1 MSYRI
6 TKKELGSIVDNLNE
20 SLGLPVS
27 INGARAG
34 VGAYFVTSAGGA
46 HRLSKMMTTGGGCKH
61 ITHNG
66 TASETYELIRAF
78 QAGALSMRQG

>member
-6 TKKELGSIVDNLNE
+6 TKKDLADIVDKLNK

-27 INGARAG
+27 TDGARAG

-46 HRLSKMMTTGGGCKH
+46 HRLSRQMTTGGGCEH

-66 TASETYELIRAF
+66 TASETYDLIRAF